1 MADRVV
7 AATDTLN
14 YFRHEFNGTAED
26 VGDIADILSASSFIA
41 SSTDVVEAIVAINA
55 ELPEITTDAFVF
67 PVGTMV
73 FEGSD
78 FSYTDSGD
86 AFETTLAFTDP
97 TADRTYTFPDNT
109 GGVVVDTDTQ
119 TLTNKTLTSPAIN
132 GGTFSGAFTG
142 TMNMSGLVFD
152 AANAL
157 VFEGASDDAHETT
170 LAIVDPTTDR
180 TVSLPNATDTLIG
193 KATTDT
199 LTNKSFDLGGTGN
212 SLTGTVTEFNSA
224 LQSASFATL
233 AGSNTL
239 TNKTFTSPTINGGTM
254 SGSFTGTMDITGTV
268 LSGASPLVFEGAT
281 ADAHETTW
289 AFVDPTGD
297 RTITFPNATDTL
309 IGKATT
315 DTLTNKSVDLDANT
329 LTGSLSEFN
338 AALQSATFATID
350 NADTLT
356 NKTLTSPTINGG
368 TFSGSFTGTKD
379 VTGTVLSGASPLVF
393 EGASADAHETTW
405 AFTDPTGDRVISIP
419 NATDTLIGKATTDT
433 LTNKTFDLG
442 SNTLTGSLSE
452 FNSALQGDS
461 FATLAD
467 SLTLTNKTFTSPT
480 INSGVFNTQVSGSAF
495 KDEDDMASDSA
506 TSVASQQSIKA
517 YTLATIDAQ
526 DVDIAADSGSNIAI
540 DLDDEVL
547 TLAGGTGIAS
557 TTGTNSVTFAIDS
570 TVATLTGSQ
579 TLTNKIFTSPT
590 ISALTFASGQS
601 TSGLNIGANGIIF
614 EGATADAH
622 ETTLTAADPTADH
635 TITIPN
641 ATMTAI
647 TTATH
652 ATKTNHIARCMALG

>member
-7 AATDTLN
+7 NTTDTLN

-41 SSTDVVEAIVAINA
+41 SATDVVESVVLINT

-78 FSYTDSGD
+78 FNYLDSGN

-109 GGVVVDTDTQ
+109 GGVVVDTTAQ
-119 TLTNKTLTSPAIN
+119 TLTNKTLTSPVIN

-142 TMNMSGLVFD
+142 TMGMSGVVFD

-157 VFEGASDDAHETT
+157 VFEGATDDTNETT
-170 LAIVDPTTDR
+170 LSIVDPTQDR
-180 TVSLPNATDTLIG
+180 TLTIPNATDTLIG

-199 LTNKSFDLGGTGN
+199 LTNKSVDLGDNT
-212 SLTGTVTEFNSA
+212 LTGTVTEFNSA
-224 LQSASFATL
+224 LQSATFATR
-233 AGSNTL
+233 AGTNTL

-281 ADAHETTW
+281 DDTHETTW

-329 LTGSLSEFN
+329 LTGSLAEFN

-356 NKTLTSPTINGG
+356 NKTFTSPTINGG
-368 TFSGSFTGTKD
+368 TFSGSFTGTLD
-379 VTGTVLSGASPLVF
+379 VTGTVLSAASPLVF
-393 EGASADAHETTW
+393 EGASADNHETTW
-405 AFTDPTGDRVISIP
+405 AFTDPTTDRTISIP
-419 NATDTLIGKATTDT
+419 DATDTLIGKATTDT
-433 LTNKTFDLG
+433 LTNKTFDLDA
-442 SNTLTGSLSE
+442 NTLTGSLAE
-452 FNSALQGDS
+452 FNAALQGDS
-461 FATLAD
+461 FGTLAD
-467 SLTLTNKTFTSPT
+467 TLTFTNKTFTNPT
-480 INSGVFNTQVSGSAF
+480 ITSGVLNTQVTGSAV
-495 KDEDDMASDSA
+495 KDEDNFASNSA
-506 TSVASQQSIKA
+506 TVVASQQSIKA
-517 YTLATIDAQ
+517 YIDNLIDAQ
-526 DVDIAADSGSNIAI
+526 DLDLSSDSGSIDV
-540 DLDDEVL
+540 DLDDETL

-557 TTGTNSVTFAIDS
+557 AASGNTVTFNIDS
-570 TVATLTGSQ
+570 TVATLVGSQ
-579 TLTNKIFTSPT
+579 TFTNKTFTSPV
-590 ISALTFASGQS
+590 INALTFSSGQT

-622 ETTLTAADPTADH
+622 ETTLTVTNPTADK
-635 TITIPN
+635 TITIPD
-641 ATMTAI
+641 ASITLL

-652 ATKTNHIARCMALG
+652 VNKSVHIARCIALG